1 MTKVNMLVR
10 QSKNTFVRF
19 DDDYVYIVNQML
31 RHDRIYNET
40 GADFLKEISRKPQ
53 DIEEIVLR
61 LHQLFGNSVSLEKL
75 RSDFL
80 DFVED
85 LAEHQFLVLGET
97 EEELNAKDVDFSYNM
112 EYPKTLVDDF
122 SQETKQRVKECTQD
136 FNLEHAQKK
145 PKLNC
150 IQIEVTG
157 RCNERCIH
165 CYIPNAKKDKGKDM
179 PFDKFQSI
187 VNQFAEM
194 GGLHVVLSG
203 GEVFLHKD
211 IIRMIQYCREKDM
224 QISILSNLIA
234 LKKEQIPAIKEANI
248 SVLQTSLYSMDSEVH
263 DTITTIKGS
272 FAKTKAAIE
281 ELVAADIPVQIS
293 CPVMKANCKGYAE
306 VLKYAQSLRC
316 KAQTDF
322 IMMAQSNFDTQNLAN
337 RISLEETEALLRDIM
352 EWDLE
357 YHVDVTKKRTEVED
371 YVVDKD
377 CEDQSPLCGAGL
389 NDCCIDAN
397 GDVFPCAGWQE
408 LVAGNVF
415 KTSLKEVWENSQQF
429 KMVRSVTRADF
440 PECLECEANEYCSM
454 CLVRN
459 YNESKGDMFK
469 INKHFCDVAFLNKR
483 IAEEYCVAKNI
494 RKEGFEK
501 PKVFVLRNEI
511 SHTRMPQRIVALGK
525 GVTETEG
532 MINDRWFWYYDES
545 NEIYHNRIIENF
557 YKEEEAENL

>member
-1 MTKVNMLVR
+1 MLVQ

-19 DDDYVYIVNQML
+19 NDSYVYIMNQML

-61 LHQLFGNSVSLEKL
+61 LHQLYGNSVSLEEL

-85 LAEHQFLVLGET
+85 LSEHKFLVLGQSAD
-97 EEELNAKDVDFSYNM
+97 ELDAKDVGFSYDM
-112 EYPKTLVDDF
+112 EYPKTLIDDF
-122 SQETKQRVKECTQD
+122 SQETKQRVKECTQE
-136 FNLEHAQKK
+136 FNLKNAQKK
-145 PKLNC
+145 PKLNG

-165 CYIPNAKKDKGKDM
+165 CYIPNAMKDTGKDM
-179 PFDKFQSI
+179 PFDKFCSI

-211 IIRMIQYCREKDM
+211 IIPMIQYCREKDM

-248 SVLQTSLYSMDSEVH
+248 SLLQTSLYSMDPEVH

-281 ELVAADIPVQIS
+281 DLVAADIPVQIS
-293 CPVMKANCKGYAE
+293 CPIMKANCKGYSE
-306 VLKYAQSLRC
+306 VLRYAQSLRC
-316 KAQTDF
+316 KAQTDY
-322 IMMAQSNFDTQNLAN
+322 IMMAQSDFDTQNLAN
-337 RISLEETEALLRDIM
+337 RISLEETESVLRDII
-352 EWDLE
+352 EWDFE
-357 YHVDVTKKRTEVED
+357 YHIDIEKKQIEIGD
-371 YVVDKD
+371 FVVDMEREAKR
-377 CEDQSPLCGAGL
+377 PLCGAGL

-397 GDVFPCAGWQE
+397 GDVFPCAGWQD

-415 KTSLKEVWENSQQF
+415 SQSLKEVWEDSQQL
-429 KMVRSVTRADF
+429 KTVRSVTRADF
-440 PECLECEANEYCSM
+440 PECLECEASNYCSM

-459 YNESKGDMFK
+459 YNESNGDMFK

-483 IAEEYCVAKNI
+483 IVEEYNMAKLI
-494 RKEGFEK
+494 KKEGFARPRIFK
-501 PKVFVLRNEI
+501 LKKAFSN
-511 SHTRMPQRIVALGK
+511 SGWPQKIVALGK
-525 GVTETEG
+525 GYTQTKG
-532 MINDRWFWYYDES
+532 MMDDEWFWFFDENS
-545 NEIYHNRIIENF
+545 QTYHQRIIENF
-557 YKEEEAENL
+557 YEEEAENL

>member
-1 MTKVNMLVR
+1 M
-10 QSKNTFVRF
+10 
-19 DDDYVYIVNQML
+19 NQML

-61 LHQLFGNSVSLEKL
+61 LHQLYGNSVSLEEL

-85 LAEHQFLVLGET
+85 LSEHKFLVLGQSAD
-97 EEELNAKDVDFSYNM
+97 ELDAKDVGFSYDM
-112 EYPKTLVDDF
+112 EYPKTLIDDF
-122 SQETKQRVKECTQD
+122 SQETKQRVKECTQE
-136 FNLEHAQKK
+136 FNLKNAQKK
-145 PKLNC
+145 PKLNG

-165 CYIPNAKKDKGKDM
+165 CYIPNAMKDTGKDM
-179 PFDKFQSI
+179 PFNKFCSI
-187 VNQFAEM
+187 INQFAEM

-211 IIRMIQYCREKDM
+211 IISMIQYCREKDM

-248 SVLQTSLYSMDSEVH
+248 SLLQTSLYSMDPKVH

-281 ELVAADIPVQIS
+281 DLVAADIPVQIS
-293 CPVMKANCKGYAE
+293 CPIMKANCKGYSK
-306 VLKYAQSLRC
+306 VLQYAQSLRC

-322 IMMAQSNFDTQNLAN
+322 VMMAQSNFDTQNLAN

-357 YHVDVTKKRTEVED
+357 YHVDIARKQADIED
-371 YVVDKD
+371 YIVDK
-377 CEDQSPLCGAGL
+377 ERVAKRPLCGAGL
-389 NDCCIDAN
+389 NDCCINAN
-397 GDVFPCAGWQE
+397 GDVFPCAGWQD

-415 KTSLKEVWENSQQF
+415 SQSLKEVWENSQQL
-429 KMVRSVTRADF
+429 KTVRSVTRADF
-440 PECLECEANEYCSM
+440 PECLECEASSFCSM

-459 YNESKGDMFK
+459 YNESNGDMFK
-469 INKHFCDVAFLNKR
+469 INKHFCDVAFLNKK
-483 IAEEYCVAKNI
+483 IV
-494 RKEGFEK
+494 
-501 PKVFVLRNEI
+501 VI
-511 SHTRMPQRIVALGK
+511 S
-525 GVTETEG
+525 
-532 MINDRWFWYYDES
+532 
-545 NEIYHNRIIENF
+545 
-557 YKEEEAENL
+557 

>member
-1 MTKVNMLVR
+1 MLVR

-19 DDDYVYIVNQML
+19 DDNYVYIMNQML

-61 LHQLFGNSVSLEKL
+61 LHQLYGNSVSLEEL

-85 LAEHQFLVLGET
+85 LSEHKFLVLGQSAD
-97 EEELNAKDVDFSYNM
+97 ELDAKDVGFSYDM
-112 EYPKTLVDDF
+112 EYPKTLIDDF
-122 SQETKQRVKECTQD
+122 SQETKQRVKECTQE
-136 FNLEHAQKK
+136 FNLKNAQKK
-145 PKLNC
+145 PKLNG

-165 CYIPNAKKDKGKDM
+165 CYIPNAMKDTGKDM
-179 PFDKFQSI
+179 PFDKFCSI

-211 IIRMIQYCREKDM
+211 IIPMIQYCREKDM

-248 SVLQTSLYSMDSEVH
+248 SLLQTSLYSMDPEVH

-281 ELVAADIPVQIS
+281 DLVAADIPVQIS
-293 CPVMKANCKGYAE
+293 CPIMKANCTGYSK
-306 VLKYAQSLRC
+306 VLQYAQSLRC

-322 IMMAQSNFDTQNLAN
+322 VMMAQSNFDTQNLAN

-357 YHVDVTKKRTEVED
+357 YHVDIARKQADIED
-371 YVVDKD
+371 YIVDK
-377 CEDQSPLCGAGL
+377 ERVAKRPLCGAGL
-389 NDCCIDAN
+389 NDCCINAN
-397 GDVFPCAGWQE
+397 GDVFPCAGWQD

-415 KTSLKEVWENSQQF
+415 SQSLKEVWENSQQL
-429 KMVRSVTRADF
+429 KTVRSVTRADF
-440 PECLECEANEYCSM
+440 PECLECEASSFCSM

-459 YNESKGDMFK
+459 YNESNGDMFK
-469 INKHFCDVAFLNKR
+469 INKHFCDVAFLNKK
-483 IAEEYCVAKNI
+483 IVEEYNMAKLI
-494 RKEGFEK
+494 KKEGFSK
-501 PKVFVLRNEI
+501 PKIFKLKKAFSNSGR
-511 SHTRMPQRIVALGK
+511 PLKIVALGK
-525 GVTETEG
+525 GCTQTNG
-532 MINDRWFWYYDES
+532 MMDDGWFWFYDENS
-545 NEIYHNRIIENF
+545 QTYHQRIIENF
-557 YKEEEAENL
+557 YEEEAENL